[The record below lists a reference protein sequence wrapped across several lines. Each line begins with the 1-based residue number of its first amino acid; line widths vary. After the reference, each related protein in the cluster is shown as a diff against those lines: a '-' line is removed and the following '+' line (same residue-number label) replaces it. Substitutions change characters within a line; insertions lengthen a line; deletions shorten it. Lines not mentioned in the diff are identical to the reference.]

1 MRETAVTIKS
11 FTMPLQPPKKTAAGY
26 FLALTPPVRSPDVRW
41 TRTSTWDAPSV
52 EWMSWSDRVRAELLG
67 ELLSHGTWFSR
78 PPRHDVL
85 DPLFSP
91 WVTKHSGGGLTFF
104 CKGPEPPS
112 SASGNGTPGMA
123 DSSGSTYWI
132 LQGLIMSSTS
142 IVPVWTLGEL
152 TKDDAP
158 DTISLF
164 GDGETVDDSDTES
177 ADGDTDG
184 RAGDGEENDTREI
197 QFEEIADAPASAAP
211 TRIRNREWEARKFLA
226 KERVREARLKAQ
238 IAIHLARKEEARFF
252 SQYGDLDDGESHFSD
267 YDLTDDESGSNSSS
281 ESDTE
286 TV

>member
-1 MRETAVTIKS
+1 MV
-11 FTMPLQPPKKTAAGY
+11 
-26 FLALTPPVRSPDVRW
+26 
-41 TRTSTWDAPSV
+41 
-52 EWMSWSDRVRAELLG
+52 WSDRVRSELLG

-104 CKGPEPPS
+104 CKGPDV
-112 SASGNGTPGMA
+112 PGVT
-123 DSSGSTYWI
+123 DGSPSSGSTFWI

-152 TKDDAP
+152 SKDDAP

-164 GDGETVDDSDTES
+164 GDGETVDGSDDESVGAGDSGGAA
-177 ADGDTDG
+177 ADG
-184 RAGDGEENDTREI
+184 DTREI
-197 QFEEIADAPASAAP
+197 QIDEIADAPAAAP

-238 IAIHLARKEEARFF
+238 IAIHLARKEEARFYN
-252 SQYGDLDDGESHFSD
+252 QYGDLEDGESHFSD
-267 YDLTDDESGSNSSS
+267 YDLTDEESGSDSGS
-281 ESDTE
+281 ESE
-286 TV
+286 EENE

>member
-1 MRETAVTIKS
+1 
-11 FTMPLQPPKKTAAGY
+11 MPLQPPKKTAAGY
-26 FLALTPPVRSPDVRW
+26 FLALTPSIRSPDVRW
-41 TRTSTWDAPSV
+41 ARTGTWEAPSV

-104 CKGPEPPS
+104 CKGPEVP
-112 SASGNGTPGMA
+112 GVTDNTP
-123 DSSGSTYWI
+123 SSGSTYWI

-164 GDGETVDDSDTES
+164 GDGETVDDSDNES
-177 ADGDTDG
+177 ADDSAVGG
-184 RAGDGEENDTREI
+184 AGSGAENDTREI

-267 YDLTDDESGSNSSS
+267 YDLTDDESGSDSGS
-281 ESDTE
+281 ESE
-286 TV
+286 VENV

>member
-1 MRETAVTIKS
+1 
-11 FTMPLQPPKKTAAGY
+11 MPLQPPKKTAAGY

-41 TRTSTWDAPSV
+41 TRTGTWEPPTT
-52 EWMSWSDRVRAELLG
+52 EWTSWADRTRAELLG

-91 WVTKHSGGGLTFF
+91 WVTRHASGGLSFF
-104 CKGPEPPS
+104 CKGPEVPGVADSTPS
-112 SASGNGTPGMA
+112 SGT
-123 DSSGSTYWI
+123 TYWI

-142 IVPVWTLGEL
+142 IIPVWVLGEL
-152 TKDDAP
+152 VKDEAP

-164 GDGETVDDSDTES
+164 GDGETVDGSDDES
-177 ADGDTDG
+177 AGAGEAADG
-184 RAGDGEENDTREI
+184 DTREI
-197 QFEEIADAPASAAP
+197 QFDEIADAPASAAP

-238 IAIHLARKEEARFF
+238 IAIHLARKEEARFYH
-252 SQYGDLDDGESHFSD
+252 QYGDLEDGESHFSD
-267 YDLTDDESGSNSSS
+267 YDLTEDESGSDSGS
-281 ESDTE
+281 ESEEEE